1 MSATYQQLC
10 PVCFG
15 VGAISEIGQKAKEY
29 GAEKAFCIYDQG
41 VKMSGIADKVI
52 GCLKEA
58 GVAVDTYDGVLPDAP
73 DTMIDEI
80 GAKINGKGCRLVV
93 GIGGGSSLDTA
104 KAVSVLAEHPLPI
117 RQYFASGGAGPMN
130 GGETK
135 LILVPTSSGTGSES
149 TIMSVVH
156 DTQKHVKDA
165 VFRPADLAIVDPE
178 LTVTAPPSVT
188 AACALDAMSHAVEAY
203 TSVGG
208 NPRDDLL
215 AIHAV
220 KLVAGHLETA
230 YKDGSNIEARTALSL
245 ASNIAGIAFSDA
257 SVHLGHCAAH
267 EMGLKLNMPH
277 GIACAIALPVVIEFC
292 ADALPEK
299 TRNIAEALGV
309 DVSSAKSTEDIGKRA
324 ADAVRALMRKT
335 GIKSLK
341 EMGHSRE
348 DVLACAKGAIE
359 NNWFYIM
366 SPKPL
371 DVDVMRSLLAEMYE
385 KY

>member
-1 MSATYQQLC
+1 MPATYQQLC

-15 VGAISEIGQKAKEY
+15 VGAIAEIGQKAKEY

-58 GVAVDTYDGVLPDAP
+58 GVAVDCYDGVLPDAP
-73 DTMIDEI
+73 DTMINEI
-80 GAKINGKGCRLVV
+80 GAKINGKGYRLVV

-104 KAVSVLAEHPLPI
+104 KAVSVLADRPLPI
-117 RQYFASGGAGPMN
+117 RQYFMSGGAGPMN

-135 LILVPTSSGTGSES
+135 LILVPTSSGTGSEV

-156 DTQKHVKDA
+156 DTERHVKDA
-165 VFRPADLAIVDPE
+165 VLRPADLAIVDPE

-203 TSVGG
+203 TSAES

-220 KLVAGHLETA
+220 KLVAEHLEAA

-245 ASNIAGIAFSDA
+245 ASNIAGIAFSDT
-257 SVHLGHCAAH
+257 SVHAGHCAAH
-267 EMGLKLNMPH
+267 EMGLKLKMPH
-277 GIACAIALPVVIEFC
+277 GAACAIALPAVIEFC

-309 DVSSAKSTEDIGKRA
+309 DVTGVTDAKTLGRCA
-324 ADAVRALMRKT
+324 ADAVRTLMRKT

-341 EMGHSRE
+341 ELGHSRE

-366 SPKPL
+366 SPKPI
-371 DVDVMRSLLAEMYE
+371 DVELMKSLLAEMYE